1 MAYRRTIWLVI
12 AVLSLFLYTVGL
24 VACGQADQGDA
35 AGKTAVTPPA
45 AGAEQPS
52 RLGADTAL
60 ASGFPDIR
68 LENVA
73 AEVGLDFRHG
83 AFRTGIL
90 RTIFEDPTPMMGG
103 GLCWID
109 IDNDGWLDLYLVN
122 SYTLDEAEFWEG
134 QGGLPHNVLYR
145 NDNGR
150 FTDISAQSGT
160 DLVMHGNGCVAA
172 DFNGNGYM
180 DLYVTADGP
189 NALLWNN
196 GDGTF
201 SEGAAAAGVDA
212 PEWSTAIA
220 VADVNGNGHLDI
232 FVTAYLDLEKQ
243 VANPANAFPTDY
255 LGLADR
261 LFLNNGDG
269 TFTDV
274 AQAAGLTRP
283 ERGLGAIFSDL
294 NNDGRLELY
303 VANDGQP
310 NRLYVNEPADNDL
323 GFRFVEIT
331 EMADVGDANSGMGV
345 AAGDY
350 AGDGYQ
356 DLIVTNWE
364 NELNALYRNE
374 TAERGQL
381 RFQYASFR
389 IGIAGLGNSMTGWGV
404 HWLDVDHDTD
414 LDLLIVNGYVPVTDL
429 EDDAQLIRLYRNRTW
444 ETGDREELPGQFIEW
459 THDIGLSDIGP
470 ILGRGSAVAD
480 FDNDGRL
487 EIAIGTIGGEAL
499 LLKTV
504 GELGNWLKLDL
515 QGVYPGARAVVTLP
529 NGREMVREVHVGS
542 SYLASEDPRL
552 HFGLGDFDSVP
563 QITIR
568 WPDGAETILTDV
580 AANQIV
586 QVTR

>member
-1 MAYRRTIWLVI
+1 
-12 AVLSLFLYTVGL
+12 VLKQYLSVLLLFSLLL
-24 VACGQADQGDA
+24 VACGQVDQKEV
-35 AGKTAVTPPA
+35 AGKTAVTPQPA
-45 AGAEQPS
+45 VAEQPA
-52 RLGADTAL
+52 RLAADTAA
-60 ASGFPDIR
+60 ASSFPDIR
-68 LENVA
+68 LENIA
-73 AEVGLDFRHG
+73 ADVGLDFWHG

-109 IDNDGWLDLYLVN
+109 IDNNGWLDLYLVN
-122 SYTLDEAEFWEG
+122 SYTLDEADFWEE
-134 QGGLPHNVLYR
+134 QGGLPRNALYR
-145 NDNGR
+145 NANGR
-150 FTDISAQSGT
+150 FTDISAQSGA
-160 DLVMHGNGCVAA
+160 DLVMRGNGCVAA
-172 DFNGNGYM
+172 DFNGNGLM
-180 DLYVTADGP
+180 DLYITADGP

-201 SEGAAAAGVDA
+201 TEGAEAAGVDA
-212 PEWSTAIA
+212 SEWSTAIA
-220 VADVNGNGHLDI
+220 VADLNGNGYLDI
-232 FVTAYLDLEKQ
+232 FVTAYLDLEKKIDR
-243 VANPANAFPTDY
+243 PTNAFPTDY
-255 LGLADR
+255 LGLVDR
-261 LFLNNGDG
+261 LYLNNGDG

-274 AQAAGLTRP
+274 AAAAGLTRP

-303 VANDGQP
+303 IANDGQP
-310 NRLYVNEPADNDL
+310 NRLYLIEPWDGGAAADPHGL
-323 GFRFVEIT
+323 GFRFVEVT
-331 EMADVGDANSGMGV
+331 ELADVGDANSGMGV

-350 AGDGYQ
+350 AGDGYK

-389 IGIAGLGNSMTGWGV
+389 IGISGLGNSMTGWGV
-404 HWLDVDHDTD
+404 HWLDLDHDTD

-444 ETGDREELPGQFIEW
+444 EIGDREELPGQFVEW
-459 THDIGLSDIGP
+459 THEIGLSDIGP
-470 ILGRGSAVAD
+470 VLGRGSAVAD

-487 EIAIGTIGGEAL
+487 EIAIATIGGEAL
-499 LLKTV
+499 LLKAE

-515 QGVYPGARAVVTLP
+515 QGAYPGARAIVTLP
-529 NGREMVREVHVGS
+529 DGREMVREVHVGS

-552 HFGLGDFDSVP
+552 HFGLGEYDTVP
-563 QITIR
+563 HITIR
-568 WPDGAETILTDV
+568 WPDGRETVLEDV

-586 QVTR
+586 TVDQ